1 MPQHEYTPQKYV
13 PIQANGH
20 VEDKAYRTPD
30 VQLESTDGDTSFQ
43 FTFEAIRPGLFRTTF
58 SSKTHPLPPHP
69 SCPRP
74 AIDFGGVK
82 PISQSTASQ
91 KVIEV
96 GDVTATIDWSGPP
109 LVTLQSAGQDKPIH
123 RDLDFRSY
131 VVDSTGIAH
140 YTRYKRDT
148 LHVGLGE
155 KAAPMNLSNRQFVL
169 SATDCFGYD
178 VYRTDPLYKHIPLLI
193 NATPD
198 GCVGIF
204 STSHS
209 RGTYSVG
216 AEIDGLWGHFK
227 VYRQDYGGLEEY
239 LMVGKTIQDVVRIY
253 ADLVGYPK
261 LVPRWAFGYIAGGM
275 KYSMLDEPRASDALM
290 DFAAKLKTHDI
301 PCSAFQM
308 SSGYTVA
315 ETEPKTRNVFTWNHH
330 RFPDPE
336 RFVAKYHEEG
346 IRIIANVKPYV
357 LANHP
362 EYDKLVSS
370 GAFFTDP
377 RTKKSGVARLWS
389 AGGGESGEGGHIDFT
404 SKAGFQWWYEGVKSL
419 RKCGIE
425 GIWND
430 NNEYTIPDDNWQ
442 LALNDAD
449 HETEQT
455 GKAIGLWG
463 RNLHTELMGKSS
475 HDALVDLEPEI
486 RPFVLTRSAT
496 AGTMRYAASSWS
508 GDNVTSW
515 PGMKGANSLALNA
528 GISLL
533 QCYGH
538 DIGGFEGPQPT
549 PELLLRWI
557 QLGIYSPRFAINCF
571 KTDENDNTIG
581 GVIEPW
587 MYPEITPLIRDTIK
601 RRYEIIPYLYSL
613 MLESHITA
621 LPPQRWI
628 GHGYESDPEVWTPEV
643 MAGETQYWLGDTIL
657 VGGVY
662 EPGNTTARMY
672 LPTSG
677 SHDEGYLNL
686 NAPHQYLPAGRWVNI
701 DSEWKDSI
709 PLLTR
714 VGQAIPIGKNLQ
726 TRSTGDHRFPSPNA
740 VEDDYRAIEIFPPKG
755 VSAKEY
761 SYVWY
766 EDDGISSKLE
776 MATFTLRW
784 SSTNESVEVKIE
796 KAGSYTP
803 VWKDL
808 EVILPFG
815 DSRTVVMSGGAT
827 CPRAGESRRRA
838 VYKMV

>member
-20 VEDKAYRTPD
+20 VESKPYRFPD

-74 AIDFGGVK
+74 AVDFGGVK
-82 PISQSTASQ
+82 PTSQSTASQ
-91 KVIEV
+91 KIIEV
-96 GDVTATIDWSGPP
+96 GDVTATVDWSGPP
-109 LVTLQSAGQDKPIH
+109 LVTLQTAGQEKPIH
-123 RDLDFRSY
+123 QDLDFRSY
-131 VVDSTGIAH
+131 VVDSTGVAH

-204 STSHS
+204 PTSHS

-290 DFAAKLKTHDI
+290 DFAAQLKTHDI

-336 RFVAKYHEEG
+336 GFVAKYHEEG

-404 SKAGFQWWYEGVKSL
+404 SKAGFQWWYEGVKAL

-442 LALNDAD
+442 LALNDVD
-449 HETEQT
+449 HEREET

-463 RNLHTELMGKSS
+463 RSLHTELMGKSS
-475 HDALVDLEPEI
+475 HDALIDLEPEI

-613 MLESHITA
+613 MLESHMTA

-677 SHDEGYLNL
+677 AHDEGYLNL
-686 NAPHQYLPAGRWVNI
+686 NAPHQYLPAGQWVDIN
-701 DSEWKDSI
+701 SEWKDSI
-709 PLLTR
+709 PLLAR
-714 VGQAIPIGKNLQ
+714 IGEAIAVGKNLQ

-740 VEDDYRAIEIFPPKG
+740 VEDDYRAVEVFPPKG
-755 VSAKEY
+755 ASNKEY
-761 SYVWY
+761 AYVWY

-776 MATFTLRW
+776 KATFTLRW
-784 SSTNESVEVKIE
+784 SSTTETVNVRVE

-803 VWKDL
+803 LWEDL
-808 EVILPFG
+808 EIILPVG
-815 DSRTVVMSGGAT
+815 DRRSVVLRDGAA
-827 CPRAGESRRRA
+827 CQRVGESRGRA
-838 VYKMV
+838 VFRMG